1 MLQQLQE
8 KKKITPILS
17 LGFRPFFLSAGVFSI
32 LAMLAWLISFRDG
45 MIPLAPG
52 LSAIQWH
59 AHEMLYGY
67 TMAVIAGFLLTAVR
81 NWTGYPTLEGGSL
94 LTIWL
99 LWLSARIAINFETS
113 LDWAMLSD
121 LAFALMLLVGI
132 ARPIIKA
139 RQWKQLAVLFK
150 VILLIMGN
158 GLFYLGQAG
167 KLDSGVQ
174 WGLYTGLFM
183 VLAIILTIGRRV
195 IPFFIEKGVAE
206 KVTLR
211 NSKWL
216 DIFSLLL
223 LLILFIQITFT
234 TLASFTSIT
243 AFLLFIVH
251 GIRFK
256 FWHTPGIWKV
266 PLLWGL
272 YLGYGF
278 VVVGFGMLALSAAFS
293 EMYFPAIHALA
304 VGGIGLI
311 TFSMMS
317 RVSLGHTGRSVHNP
331 PKPVAIGM
339 GFLLLAAFVRV
350 FMPLLFVQMYSSWI
364 MMAQVLWMLAF
375 GCFVIAYSGIL
386 LKPDER

>member
-1 MLQQLQE
+1 M
-8 KKKITPILS
+8 
-17 LGFRPFFLSAGVFSI
+17 
-32 LAMLAWLISFRDG
+32 
-45 MIPLAPG
+45 
-52 LSAIQWH
+52 
-59 AHEMLYGY
+59 
-67 TMAVIAGFLLTAVR
+67 
-81 NWTGYPTLEGGSL
+81 
-94 LTIWL
+94 
-99 LWLSARIAINFETS
+99 
-113 LDWAMLSD
+113 
-121 LAFALMLLVGI
+121 
-132 ARPIIKA
+132 
-139 RQWKQLAVLFK
+139 
-150 VILLIMGN
+150 
-158 GLFYLGQAG
+158 
-167 KLDSGVQ
+167 
-174 WGLYTGLFM
+174 
-183 VLAIILTIGRRV
+183 
-195 IPFFIEKGVAE
+195 
-206 KVTLR
+206 
-211 NSKWL
+211 
-216 DIFSLLL
+216 
-223 LLILFIQITFT
+223 
-234 TLASFTSIT
+234 
-243 AFLLFIVH
+243 
-251 GIRFK
+251 
-256 FWHTPGIWKV
+256 

>member
-150 VILLIMGN
+150 VLLLIMGN

-174 WGLYTGLFM
+174 WGLYTGLFI

-243 AFLLFIVH
+243 AFLLFVVH

-304 VGGIGLI
+304 VGGIGMI

-364 MMAQVLWMLAF
+364 IMAQVLWMLAF

>member
-304 VGGIGLI
+304 VGGIGMI

>member
-1 MLQQLQE
+1 MLQNLQE
-8 KKKITPILS
+8 KKKISPILS
-17 LGFRPFFLSAGVFSI
+17 LGFRPFFLSAGIFSI
-32 LAMLAWLISFRDG
+32 LAMSAWLISFQNG
-45 MIPLAPG
+45 MIPIAPG

-67 TMAVIAGFLLTAVR
+67 AMAVLAGFLLTAVR
-81 NWTGYPTLEGGSL
+81 NWTGLPTLEGKSL
-94 LTIWL
+94 LLIWM
-99 LWLSARIAINFETS
+99 LWLSARIAINFEVS
-113 LDWAMLSD
+113 LGLAMFSD
-121 LAFALMLLVGI
+121 LAFALMLLIGI
-132 ARPIIKA
+132 ARPIIKS

-150 VILLIMGN
+150 VALLMLGN
-158 GLFYLGQAG
+158 GLFYFGQAG
-167 KLDSGVQ
+167 KLDAGVQ
-174 WGLYTGLFM
+174 WGLYTGLFI

-206 KVTLR
+206 KVTLK

-216 DIFSLLL
+216 DVFSLVL

-234 TLASFTSIT
+234 TLAAFTSIT
-243 AFLLFIVH
+243 AFLLFLVH
-251 GIRFK
+251 LIRFK
-256 FWHTPGIWKV
+256 FWYTRGIWKV

-278 VVVGFGMLALSAAFS
+278 VVMGFGLLALSAAFS

-304 VGGIGLI
+304 VGGIGMI

-331 PKPVAIGM
+331 PKPVAIGI

-350 FMPLLFVQMYSSWI
+350 LMPLLFVQMYSRWI
-364 MMAQVLWMLAF
+364 VIAQLLWILAF
-375 GCFVIAYSGIL
+375 ACFVLAYGGIL
-386 LKPDER
+386 LKPNER